1 MSKPEVE
8 KRDRAGDGD
17 RARDQLLAAT
27 PVTARRL
34 MLAGSTAV
42 LTGGDGPPI
51 VLLHGPGSSPSPGF
65 GWFRSL

>member
-8 KRDRAGDGD
+8 KTDGD
-17 RARDQLLAAT
+17 TARDQLLAAT

-34 MLAGSTAV
+34 MLAGISTAV

-65 GWFRSL
+65 GWFRSW